1 MHDILNGALN
11 WRVYYHVELAQAS
24 SMKPKHRNRRIS
36 TLLIGAIAV
45 LVGTFLLLQA
55 LNDNKQLF
63 KHPSDIMNP
72 AFVNGPQEIRAG
84 GLVAIGSVEKGEGL
98 NIQFRIIDFED
109 ADPNNPGLLVKYNK
123 VLPDLFREGQ
133 GVVITG
139 KLDLNGVFVANNVL
153 AKHDE
158 NYMPKMP
165 EKVDYS
171 VVN

>member
-1 MHDILNGALN
+1 
-11 WRVYYHVELAQAS
+11 
-24 SMKPKHRNRRIS
+24 MKPKHRNRRIS

-45 LVGTFLLLQA
+45 LAGTFLLLQA

-63 KHPSDIMNP
+63 KHPSDITNP
-72 AFVNGPQEIRAG
+72 GYVSGPHEIRVG
-84 GLVAIGSVEKGEGL
+84 GLVAIDSVEKGPGL
-98 NIQFRIIDFED
+98 ETKFRIIDFED
-109 ADPNNPGLLVKYNK
+109 ADPANAGLTVKYDQ

-133 GVVITG
+133 GIVTTG
-139 KLDLNGVFVANNVL
+139 RLNSDGVFIASDVL

-171 VVN
+171 VEKEQ

>member
-1 MHDILNGALN
+1 
-11 WRVYYHVELAQAS
+11 
-24 SMKPKHRNRRIS
+24 MKPKHRNRRIS
-36 TLLIGAIAV
+36 TLLLGAIAV

-63 KHPSDIMNP
+63 KHPSDIVNP
-72 AFVNGPQEIRAG
+72 AFVQGPQEIRAG
-84 GLVAIGSVEKGEGL
+84 GLVAVNSVEKGQGL
-98 NIQFRIIDFED
+98 DIQFEIIDFED
-109 ADPNNPGLLVKYNK
+109 ANPNVPGLIVTYDK

-133 GVVITG
+133 GVVVTG
-139 KLDLNGVFVANNVL
+139 NLNAKGIFVANNVL

-171 VVN
+171 VAN